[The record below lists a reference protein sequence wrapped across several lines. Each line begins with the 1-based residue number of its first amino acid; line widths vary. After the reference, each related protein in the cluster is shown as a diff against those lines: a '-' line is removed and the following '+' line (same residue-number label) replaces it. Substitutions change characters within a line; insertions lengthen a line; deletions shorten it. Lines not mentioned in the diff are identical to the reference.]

1 MDKKHTTTEVDKHIA
16 KEVDKHTAKEED
28 KNTAKEADKQ
38 TAKEEDKYTA
48 KEADKHTA
56 KEADKHTAKEEDKY
70 TAKEEDNYTAKEADK
85 HTAKEMD
92 CAHSGDK
99 DEANI
104 VAEEEEEEWLNCEK
118 CFSTFPKEQKESHNC
133 LPVTS
138 PSRTSSTQSSD
149 VIDIEDETST
159 SSDVIKSKP
168 AKKSAT
174 GEKYKCTHCNG
185 WASTT
190 RLLKNHIQAKHG
202 FIAREDRMECEPE
215 GNQNVS
221 DVQVQVCNSTKL
233 TNARPVRCK
242 NSNESIAA
250 PSDSSLNDLLHR
262 KEISKKTD
270 QPLVRLE
277 KLPKIPTRTNIT
289 LLPKKAPHESKPE
302 EKRPSKDSLLNVAD
316 GCCPLCGQAFT
327 NLTKLENHAGR
338 CRGRP
343 K

>member
-1 MDKKHTTTEVDKHIA
+1 MLVESELRVKVDKKHTTTEVDKHTA
-16 KEVDKHTAKEED
+16 KEVDKHTAKAED
-28 KNTAKEADKQ
+28 KD
-38 TAKEEDKYTA
+38 
-48 KEADKHTA
+48 
-56 KEADKHTAKEEDKY
+56 
-70 TAKEEDNYTAKEADK
+70 TAKEADK

-92 CAHSGDK
+92 CSDK

-104 VAEEEEEEWLNCEK
+104 VAEEEEEEEEEWLNCEK
-118 CFSTFPKEQKESHNC
+118 CFSTFPKEQKESHSC
-133 LPVTS
+133 LPPTS

-202 FIAREDRMECEPE
+202 FIAREDRMECEPG
-215 GNQNVS
+215 GNQNY
-221 DVQVQVCNSTKL
+221 QVCNSTKL
-233 TNARPVRCK
+233 TNTRPVRCK

-262 KEISKKTD
+262 KEISKKSD

-289 LLPKKAPHESKPE
+289 LLPKKAPE
-302 EKRPSKDSLLNVAD
+302 ERRPSKDSLLNVAD

-338 CRGRP
+338 CRGIP

>member
-1 MDKKHTTTEVDKHIA
+1 MLVESELRVKVDKKHTTTEVDKHNA
-16 KEVDKHTAKEED
+16 KDVDNH
-28 KNTAKEADKQ
+28 
-38 TAKEEDKYTA
+38 
-48 KEADKHTA
+48 
-56 KEADKHTAKEEDKY
+56 
-70 TAKEEDNYTAKEADK
+70 TAKEADK

-92 CAHSGDK
+92 CGDK

-104 VAEEEEEEWLNCEK
+104 VAEEEEEQQEEEEEWLNCEK
-118 CFSTFPKEQKESHNC
+118 CFSTFPKEQKESHSC
-133 LPVTS
+133 LP
-138 PSRTSSTQSSD
+138 PTSSTQASD
-149 VIDIEDETST
+149 VIDIEDETS
-159 SSDVIKSKP
+159 SSSEVIKSKP
-168 AKKSAT
+168 GKKSAT

-215 GNQNVS
+215 GNQNAS

-250 PSDSSLNDLLHR
+250 PPDSSLNDLLHR
-262 KEISKKTD
+262 REISKKPD
-270 QPLVRLE
+270 EPLVRLE
-277 KLPKIPTRTNIT
+277 KLPKIPTRTDIT
-289 LLPKKAPHESKPE
+289 LLPKKAPQESKPE
-302 EKRPSKDSLLNVAD
+302 EKRPSKGSLLNVAD

-327 NLTKLENHAGR
+327 NITKLENHAGR
-338 CRGRP
+338 CRGIP

>member
-56 KEADKHTAKEEDKY
+56 KEADKHTAKE
-70 TAKEEDNYTAKEADK
+70 
-85 HTAKEMD
+85 MD

-118 CFSTFPKEQKESHNC
+118 CFSTFPKEQKESHSC
-133 LPVTS
+133 LPPTS
-138 PSRTSSTQSSD
+138 PSRTSSTQASD
-149 VIDIEDETST
+149 VIDIEGDETSS
-159 SSDVIKSKP
+159 SSDVIKTKP
-168 AKKSAT
+168 GKKSAT

-190 RLLKNHIQAKHG
+190 KLLKNHIQAKHR

-215 GNQNVS
+215 GNQNAS

-233 TNARPVRCK
+233 TNTRPVRCK

-250 PSDSSLNDLLHR
+250 PSDSSLNDLLLR
-262 KEISKKTD
+262 KEISKKPD
-270 QPLVRLE
+270 QPERLE

-289 LLPKKAPHESKPE
+289 LLPKKAPE
-302 EKRPSKDSLLNVAD
+302 ERRPSKDSLLNVAD

-327 NLTKLENHAGR
+327 NITKLENHAGR
-338 CRGRP
+338 CRGIP

>member
-1 MDKKHTTTEVDKHIA
+1 VLVESELRVKVDKKHTTTEVDKHNA
-16 KEVDKHTAKEED
+16 KER
-28 KNTAKEADKQ
+28 
-38 TAKEEDKYTA
+38 
-48 KEADKHTA
+48 
-56 KEADKHTAKEEDKY
+56 DKHTAKEEDKY
-70 TAKEEDNYTAKEADK
+70 TAKEEDICTAKEADK

-92 CAHSGDK
+92 CGDK

-104 VAEEEEEEWLNCEK
+104 VAEEEEEEEEEWLNCEK
-118 CFSTFPKEQKESHNC
+118 CFSTFPKEQKESHSC

-138 PSRTSSTQSSD
+138 PSRTSSTQASN
-149 VIDIEDETST
+149 VIDIEDETS
-159 SSDVIKSKP
+159 SSSEVIKTKP

-202 FIAREDRMECEPE
+202 FIAREDRMECEPV
-215 GNQNVS
+215 GNQNTS

-233 TNARPVRCK
+233 TNTRPVKCK
-242 NSNESIAA
+242 NSNESIGAH
-250 PSDSSLNDLLHR
+250 SGSSLNDLSHR
-262 KEISKKTD
+262 KEISKKPD

-289 LLPKKAPHESKPE
+289 LLPIKAPQESKPE
-302 EKRPSKDSLLNVAD
+302 ERRPSKDSLLNVAD

-327 NLTKLENHAGR
+327 NITKLENHAGR
-338 CRGRP
+338 CRGIH

>member
-1 MDKKHTTTEVDKHIA
+1 MDKKHTTTEVDKHT
-16 KEVDKHTAKEED
+16 V
-28 KNTAKEADKQ
+28 
-38 TAKEEDKYTA
+38 
-48 KEADKHTA
+48 
-56 KEADKHTAKEEDKY
+56 KEEDKY
-70 TAKEEDNYTAKEADK
+70 TAKEEDKCTAKEVDYV
-85 HTAKEMD
+85 
-92 CAHSGDK
+92 DK
-99 DEANI
+99 DEAKI
-104 VAEEEEEEWLNCEK
+104 LADEEEEEEEEEEWLNCEK
-118 CFSTFPKEQKESHNC
+118 CFSTFPKEQKESHSC
-133 LPVTS
+133 LPPTS
-138 PSRTSSTQSSD
+138 PSRTSSTQASD
-149 VIDIEDETST
+149 VIDIEGDETS
-159 SSDVIKSKP
+159 SSSNVIKTKP

-202 FIAREDRMECEPE
+202 FIAREDRMECEPG
-215 GNQNVS
+215 GNQNY
-221 DVQVQVCNSTKL
+221 QVCNSTKL
-233 TNARPVRCK
+233 TNTRPVRCK
-242 NSNESIAA
+242 NSNQSIAA

-338 CRGRP
+338 CRGIP